1 MSAHLR
7 HFALVGTAVAVTGGV
22 AYVVWRS
29 YRAPKASPVAPRQ
42 PRQLSPECA
51 RLDCAEPPP
60 EQVSEAEEKPPN
72 KQILVLGL
80 DGAGK
85 TSILHSLTAN
95 QVKHSTAPTEGF
107 NAVCVSTED
116 SKMEFLEIGGSES
129 LRSYWKM
136 YLSRVLLLIFVVD
149 SADHKRLPVAKKLLH
164 QLVQSDSTLPVMILA
179 NKQDLEGA
187 YCITDIHDALALSDI
202 GDQRKMFLIGTHV
215 AEDGSEISSGMKD
228 MRELIAG
235 LVLEVM

>member
-60 EQVSEAEEKPPN
+60 EQEKPPN